1 MKNNDIYMKM
11 KENETYIAWKNNNVV
26 FDSANYVEILENDE
40 GIKFAINCD
49 DKTINVLFAGMVP
62 IYMRSEEGIR
72 VLSWSTVQEKNKDK
86 SYFSKWPIYKIEN
99 SCLIKWAL
107 MESCGFYSEE
117 SLMHYC
123 IVTEQEIIDILSMC
137 VPIIT
142 VELL

>member
-1 MKNNDIYMKM
+1 MKNNDMYMKM
-11 KENETYIAWKNNNVV
+11 KENETYIAWKNNNVCIPSFYINV
-26 FDSANYVEILENDE
+26 DVEILENDE

-49 DKTINVLFAGMVP
+49 DKTINVLFAGIVP

-107 MESCGFYSEE
+107 MESCGFY
-117 SLMHYC
+117 
-123 IVTEQEIIDILSMC
+123 
-137 VPIIT
+137 
-142 VELL
+142 